1 MTQST
6 EIRPATGPTD
16 AATTAATTE
25 EGAGGQGGGAPVTRS
40 RRRPGARPGWVG
52 AGAVAAG
59 AALLSSVLTAGALT
73 WTGHDPTAAP
83 TTTSSSAPV
92 SPGTATAF
100 TWTTVA
106 AAVEPS
112 VVTVAVSDGE
122 GSGVVLD
129 TSGHVLTNN
138 HVVAA
143 AGNGGITVTL
153 SDGRAYPATVVG
165 TDPTTDLAV
174 LKLST
179 VPSGLTPATLGDSS
193 TVRVGDAVMAIGNP
207 LGLSDTV
214 TTGIVS
220 AVDRPVGTSSSE
232 TPSGAGSGQRVVTNA
247 IQTDAAINPGN
258 SGGALVDTQGR
269 VVGITSSIA
278 SLTSSASGSQSGSI
292 GLGFAIPVNQAK
304 DVAQQLIATGT
315 AQHAYLG
322 VGLSDGTVTLD
333 GAQRSAAM
341 IGSVSAG
348 TPAAGAG
355 LAAGDAV
362 TAADG
367 AGITSADQ
375 LIGTIRARRP
385 GTMVQ
390 LTVVRDGSSRTV
402 SLTLTTAPATTG

>member
-278 SLTSSASGSQSGSI
+278 SLTSSASGSQAGSI

-322 VGLSDGTVTLD
+322 VGLSDGTVTVD